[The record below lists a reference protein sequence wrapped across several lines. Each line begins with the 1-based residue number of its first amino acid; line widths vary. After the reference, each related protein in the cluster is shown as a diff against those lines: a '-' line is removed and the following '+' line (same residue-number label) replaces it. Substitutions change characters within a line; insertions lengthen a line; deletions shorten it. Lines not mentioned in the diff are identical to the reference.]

1 MILFYYKHEFSV
13 CQLYRIYFRVINIV
27 ILFFKTCV
35 FFFYRGTIM
44 DMEKDYNLMVG
55 LRIREIRESMRLSRE
70 KFSEKCDI
78 SSSFLADVERGK
90 KSLTSKTIYKICS
103 SCNISADYIVLG
115 HREGFDKDVGI
126 EILNSFNEEQMEHV
140 ITILYELRKLS
151 S

>member
-1 MILFYYKHEFSV
+1 MIF
-13 CQLYRIYFRVINIV
+13 YRIYFNIANIA
-27 ILFFKTCV
+27 ILTCKPYV
-35 FFFYRGTIM
+35 FFTIIGVMIM

-55 LRIREIRESMRLSRE
+55 LRIREIRESMHLSRE

-115 HREGFDKDVGI
+115 HKEGFDKDVGI
-126 EILNSFNEEQMEHV
+126 ELLNSFNNQQMEHIV
-140 ITILYELRKLS
+140 NILYEIKKLS

>member
-1 MILFYYKHEFSV
+1 MKYIYIF
-13 CQLYRIYFRVINIV
+13 YRIYFNIINIA
-27 ILFFKTCV
+27 ILFCKPYV
-35 FFFYRGTIM
+35 FFTLIGVMIM

-55 LRIREIRESMRLSRE
+55 LRIREIRESMHLSRE

-115 HREGFDKDVGI
+115 HKEGFDKDVGI
-126 EILNSFNEEQMEHV
+126 ELLNSFNGEQMEHIV
-140 ITILYELRKLS
+140 NILYEIKKLS
-151 S
+151 H

>member
-1 MILFYYKHEFSV
+1 MGVF
-13 CQLYRIYFRVINIV
+13 YRIYFRVINIV

-115 HREGFDKDVGI
+115 HRGGFDKDVGI